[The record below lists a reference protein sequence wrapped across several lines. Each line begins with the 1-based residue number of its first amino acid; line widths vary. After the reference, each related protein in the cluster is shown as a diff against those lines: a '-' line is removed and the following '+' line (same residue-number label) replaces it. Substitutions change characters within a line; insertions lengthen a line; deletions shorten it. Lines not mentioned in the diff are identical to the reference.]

1 MTVVQS
7 PLSGQRVLLVEDRF
21 HVAEEMRRIVQS
33 LGGTVVGPVATADG
47 ALALIAVDAPDLA
60 LLDIDLDDHS
70 VYPVAEALLA
80 RSVPFVFA
88 TGFEQW
94 MVDARFRDI
103 PIVAKPMTARGLL
116 AAIRALQP
124 AQAA

>member
-1 MTVVQS
+1 MNAS
-7 PLSGQRVLLVEDRF
+7 PPPLAGQRVLLVEDRF

-33 LGGTVVGPVATADG
+33 LGGTVVGPVATAGG
-47 ALALIAVDAPDLA
+47 ALALIARGAPDLA

-70 VYPVAEALLA
+70 VYPVAAALVALQA
-80 RSVPFVFA
+80 PFVFA

-94 MVDARFRDI
+94 MVDARFRDV
-103 PIVAKPMTARGLL
+103 PIVAKPMTTRGLL

-124 AQAA
+124 AHAA